1 MTLVF
6 PGAAMREKLRRMM
19 GEAAFRAYFLLE
31 VRAACAKGVGRVEAM
46 PLGAAM
52 PSGVSATSAREEP
65 PRPALRLVE
74 PAPERVPERTAAE
87 LAAER
92 RGLREDV
99 PPPPSEFARSL
110 RGPW

>member
-6 PGAAMREKLRRMM
+6 PDAAMREKLRRMM

-74 PAPERVPERTAAE
+74 PAPERVPLRTMRE
-87 LAAER
+87 LAEER
-92 RGLREDV
+92 RDLYDA
-99 PPPPSEFARSL
+99 PPVDPFARRL